1 MLSFIFDD
9 ETVLLQPSS
18 SKTSESKDP
27 GMVFGSRNAI
37 EGRNVWDS
45 RPTKEQGKQRID
57 DFRESRDRVVRY
69 FFAIP
74 DTIIDTE
81 IISDNIPWWV
91 VVPFY
96 VAPYVAEGLIELDP
110 MDRFSD

>member
-9 ETVLLQPSS
+9 ETVLLQPSTPS
-18 SKTSESKDP
+18 SEKQSY
-27 GMVFGSRNAI
+27 GVVFGSRNTI

-74 DTIIDTE
+74 DTIIDTD
-81 IISDNIPWWV
+81 IVSDNIPWWV
-91 VVPFY
+91 TVPFY